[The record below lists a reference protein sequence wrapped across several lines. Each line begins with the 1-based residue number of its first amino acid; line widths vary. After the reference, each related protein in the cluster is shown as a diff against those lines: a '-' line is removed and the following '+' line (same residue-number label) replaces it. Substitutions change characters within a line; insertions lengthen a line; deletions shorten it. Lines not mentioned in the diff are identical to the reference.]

1 MMASRRLSAA
11 VNPIREYYAK
21 IESGEEI
28 VSDKVRR
35 TYKKVVADLD
45 SKNSEYYYD
54 PKRAQANWADRKYS
68 SNSGKKP
75 FCQLCLALWILRA
88 TENTARPF

>member
-11 VNPIREYYAK
+11 ANPIREYYAK

-54 PKRAQANWADRKYS
+54 PKRAQHVIDFVQNYCRQDRKS
-68 SNSGKKP
+68 VV
-75 FCQLCLALWILRA
+75 
-88 TENTARPF
+88 